1 MTERERPARRPIVPR
16 WVLVST
22 LGVLTVIAIVV
33 ALVVT
38 GALRSRVEVPDV
50 VGLSEGVARA
60 RLAQG
65 DLTMEVAERLFDA
78 SEEGTVLEQDP
89 EPDSMLPSGD
99 PVRLVVSA
107 GSEEFEMP
115 DVVGISLR
123 IAKAQLEQLG
133 LLVRLDPMESDAPKD
148 TVLSTNPAPG
158 ATVRTSDMVR
168 LVVAAETDASS
179 ALLPYQMDGV
189 TIIIDPSTVASS
201 GVDAPMEVTR
211 RLQSL
216 LEASGVDVTI
226 TRSATSTNTA
236 PAGRAAIVTA
246 AGDSSAIVGLD
257 IQETGTSGFT
267 VVTLTE
273 GAAPDSFQSSRALAD
288 ETARQLRVLSDS
300 VTRSTVGDDE
310 VLVAVDSA
318 GIRVGLGSLSSPE
331 DVTGFRDPAW
341 SDDVA
346 RAIYRALGERFGTQ

>member
-1 MTERERPARRPIVPR
+1 MTERERPVRRPIVPR
-16 WVLVST
+16 WLWVST
-22 LGVLTVIAIVV
+22 LVALAVAAIVT

-38 GALRSRVEVPDV
+38 GSLRSRVEVPDV
-50 VGLSEGVARA
+50 IGLSEGVARA
-60 RLAQG
+60 RIAQG
-65 DLTMEVAERLFDA
+65 DLIMEVAERRFDV

-89 EPDSMLPSGD
+89 DPGTLLPSGD
-99 PVRLVVSA
+99 PVRLVISA

-123 IAKAQLEQLG
+123 IAKGQLEQLG
-133 LLVRLDPMESDAPKD
+133 LLVRVDPMESDAPKD

-158 ATVRTSDMVR
+158 ATVRTSDVVR
-168 LVVAAETDASS
+168 LVVAAESDASS

-189 TIIIDPSTVASS
+189 TIVIDPSVVTSS

-226 TRSATSTNTA
+226 TRSATSTDTS
-236 PAGRAAIVTA
+236 PAGRAAVAAA
-246 AGDSSAIVGLD
+246 AGVSSAVVGLD
-257 IQETGTSGFT
+257 VYDNGAAGFT
-267 VVTLTE
+267 IVTLTE

-318 GIRVGLGSLSSPE
+318 GIRVGLGSLSSPD
-331 DVTGFRDPAW
+331 DVAGFRDPAW